1 MKRHALRATAASS
14 LLFAA
19 LIFLPAARAAQ
30 QDQPEPPKI
39 IRKSGGV
46 LQGSATRRVEPAYPP
61 LAKTAR
67 VSGPV
72 VVEIT
77 VDETGKVISA
87 RGISG
92 HPLLKPA
99 AEAAARGWEFTP
111 TSLQG
116 TPVKVIGTITFNFHL
131 YSKEDIERVKQ
142 QIAEKPNDAE
152 LYARLGDMYAETWQ
166 DDAALGAYRQAL
178 VLEPNQF
185 DAWMGMGN
193 VEKRQGHVEAAI
205 EAFKQA
211 AKNPVRD
218 GPKSFNAFALMR
230 LAEIYF
236 EQQRYQEVV
245 ETYKQM
251 YAVGGMFDAPDY
263 VRLATAYIKLGDR
276 ESAMEQYRKLKE
288 MDYPYA
294 ERLLKQINGQ
304 Q

>member
-1 MKRHALRATAASS
+1 MKRS
-14 LLFAA
+14 LLPMGVVTALMIAA
-19 LIFLPAARAAQ
+19 LCGSMPARAAQ
-30 QDQPEPPKI
+30 QNQPEPPKI

-67 VSGPV
+67 ISGAV
-72 VVEIT
+72 VVEVT

-87 RGISG
+87 RAISG
-92 HPLLKPA
+92 HPLLKDSA
-99 AEAAARGWEFTP
+99 TNAARGWEFTP
-111 TSLQG
+111 TMLQG
-116 TPVKVIGTITFNFHL
+116 TPVKVIGTITFNFAL
-131 YSKEDIERVKQ
+131 YTKEDIERMKQ

-166 DDAALGAYRQAL
+166 DEDALGAYRQAL
-178 VLEPNQF
+178 MLEPNHY

-205 EAFKQA
+205 DAFKQA
-211 AKNPVRD
+211 AQSPAREN
-218 GPKSFNAFALMR
+218 PKSFNAFALMR
-230 LAEIYF
+230 LAEIYY

-245 ETYKQM
+245 ETYKQVV
-251 YAVGGMFDAPDY
+251 AHGGMFDSQDY
-263 VRLATAYIKLGDR
+263 VRLATAYIKLGDK